1 MLCRVAEHLRSMRC
15 FRLDMYDKDPGNDLL
30 TSACTIASLLYKLP
44 SSSATQGGCKGSP
57 DRLHRVHLA
66 NLASTGLTCSMQSSK
81 LLEEMN

>member
-1 MLCRVAEHLRSMRC
+1 
-15 FRLDMYDKDPGNDLL
+15 MYDKDPGNDLL